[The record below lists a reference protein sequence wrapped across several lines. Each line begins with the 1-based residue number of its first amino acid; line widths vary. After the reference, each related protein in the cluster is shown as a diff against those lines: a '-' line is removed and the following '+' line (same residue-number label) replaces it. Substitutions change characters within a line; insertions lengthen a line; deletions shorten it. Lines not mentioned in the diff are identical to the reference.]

1 MKKTSYIVCLLL
13 FALGCESPQKPVN
26 QEEKIHVDPHTF
38 AIPSEAVVKHLNWD
52 ATVDFEKGILHGVA
66 TWTIEHGEYDSII
79 HFDIR
84 NIQINDVSVDGKPCS
99 FDLGTEQPFLGQD
112 LSIQLPE
119 NATTVTIA
127 YETMPGS
134 EALQFIPASQT
145 ASKRFPFL
153 LTQSQAILARTWIP
167 CQDSPGIRFTYSARV
182 KVPEGMLAL
191 MSAEN
196 PTAANDSGIYTF
208 EMPQPIPSYLMAL
221 AAGDIVFKPI
231 SERTGI
237 YAEPTLID
245 KAVYEFADMEKMVQ
259 TAENLYGPYAWGRY
273 DLIVLPASFPFGGM
287 ENPRLTFA
295 TPTIIA
301 GDRSLTALVAHE
313 LAHSWSGN
321 LVTNKTWNDFWLNEG
336 FTTYFERRIME
347 AMYGRS
353 YSEML
358 EVLGYQ
364 DLELEI
370 NEYGIDNP
378 LTCLKLKLENAD
390 PDEAASDVAYEK
402 GYLFLRILEE
412 KAGRAQFDAFLKNYF
427 TRMAFKTMDTEEFLA
442 LVKDTLFKHEAEK
455 YASIGIEKWIYEPG
469 LPVNFPE
476 IHAERFNKVDSALQL
491 FAQGTPASK
500 LATNGWST
508 HEWVHFL
515 RHLPEGVTQERM
527 AALDATFHFTN
538 SGNSEIAAAWFEK
551 SLIQKYTPA
560 YANIGAFLN
569 KVGRRKFLI
578 PLYKA
583 MLETQQKQLAD
594 SIYAT
599 SKANYHPVS
608 VVAVDR
614 LFKEL
619 NATAE

>member
-1 MKKTSYIVCLLL
+1 MKKTSYIL
-13 FALGCESPQKPVN
+13 FALLWILGCESTQKPVN
-26 QEEKIHVDPHTF
+26 QVEKIHVDPHTF
-38 AIPSEAVVKHLNWD
+38 AIPSEAVVKHLDWD
-52 ATVDFEKGILHGVA
+52 ATVDFDKGILIGVA
-66 TWTIEHGEYDSII
+66 NWTIEHGTADSVI

-84 NIQINDVSVDGKPCS
+84 NIQINEVSVDGKPCS
-99 FDLGTEQPFLGQD
+99 FDLGTEQKYIGQD
-112 LSIQLPE
+112 LSIQLPSH
-119 NATTVTIA
+119 AKSVTIS
-127 YETMPGS
+127 YETLPGS

-145 ASKRFPFL
+145 ASKKFPFL

-167 CQDSPGIRFTYSARV
+167 CQDSPGIRFSYNARV
-182 KVPEGMLAL
+182 KVPAGMLAL

-196 PTAANDSGIYTF
+196 PTEANDSGIYTF
-208 EMPQPIPSYLMAL
+208 NMPQPIPSYLMAL
-221 AAGDIVFKPI
+221 AAGDIVFRPI
-231 SERTGI
+231 SNRTGV
-237 YAEPTLID
+237 YAEAPLID

-259 TAENLYGPYAWGRY
+259 AAENLYGPYAWGRY

-364 DLELEI
+364 DLELEL
-370 NEYGIDNP
+370 NEFGIENP

-412 KAGRAQFDAFLKNYF
+412 KAGREKFDKFLRSYF
-427 TRMAFKTMDTEEFLA
+427 TRMAFKTMDTEEFLV
-442 LVKDTLFKHEAEK
+442 LVKDSLFQNEADK

-476 IHAERFNKVDSALQL
+476 IHAERFDKVDSALHQ
-491 FAQGTPASK
+491 FSTGTPANK
-500 LATNGWST
+500 LETSTWST

-515 RHLPEGVTQERM
+515 RHLPEGITLNKMES
-527 AALDATFHFTN
+527 LDAAFHFTTN
-538 SGNSEIAAAWFEK
+538 GNSEIAAAWFEK

-560 YANIGAFLN
+560 YAHVAEFLN

-583 MLETQQKQLAD
+583 MLETQQEQLAD
-594 SIYAT
+594 SIYSV

-614 LFKEL
+614 LFKDL
-619 NATAE
+619 NASVE